1 MTADLLDKYSYNIW
15 NIYNENFPS
24 YLKTPKRQFMSN
36 ISKYSFWDILFFDS
50 STNIKLNITN
60 LTNITNQTNQP
71 KHSGLNKGTTY
82 SNLDF
87 SVFINKANTE
97 SIGNFQVSGFALF
110 NFFSKKNLLHLDYL
124 SLSKSMQGK
133 GNGKAYLQYLI
144 NHVYKKNSHVFK
156 YLVLECENHLVPF
169 YKSNG
174 FIPIEYNYWYKG
186 IPMNLM
192 IYADK
197 PDKPIEKMTMFAI
210 ARFLSNIFSSNS
222 SDYIQG
228 YVLSIPL
235 LKYSNEYLF
244 DVYLKFRF
252 HTVDNFQKP

>member
-1 MTADLLDKYSYNIW
+1 MTAYLLDKYSYNIW

-24 YLKTPKRQFMSN
+24 YLKTPKRQFISN
-36 ISKYSFWDILFFDS
+36 LQNYSFWDILFYD
-50 STNIKLNITN
+50 TNTKNKYNLTN
-60 LTNITNQTNQP
+60 LTNTTQ
-71 KHSGLNKGTTY
+71 HSGLNKGTTY

-87 SVFINKANTE
+87 SVFINKSNPEFIA
-97 SIGNFQVSGFALF
+97 SGFALF
-110 NFFSKKNLLHLDYL
+110 NFFSKKKLLHLDYL

-144 NHVYKKNSHVFK
+144 NQIYKKNSKQFK

-174 FIPIEYNYWYKG
+174 FIQIEFNYLYKG
-186 IPMNLM
+186 VKMNLM
-192 IYADK
+192 VYNDK
-197 PDKPIEKMTMFAI
+197 TIKKMTMFTI
-210 ARFLSNIFSSNS
+210 ANFLSKVFALNLNN
-222 SDYIQG
+222 YITG
-228 YVLSIPL
+228 FVLLIPL